1 MRANLDTAVA
11 ARPERLKMADIAR
24 LAEVS
29 VSTVS
34 RALAGSPLIPQASRE
49 KIEAIAR
56 EHGYVV
62 NASARNLRLQT
73 TRAIGLVL
81 PMTREDGRHVTD
93 PFLLEFIGHLSDAV
107 VTRGYDLLLTR
118 LTQPREGWL
127 NELVQS
133 HRFDG
138 MLVIGQHEQHAAL
151 NDIAQRYKP
160 MVVWGEQQPNQAY
173 CTVGSD
179 NLAGGRM
186 AVEHLLASGR
196 KRIRFLGD
204 VSAPEMNSRYAG
216 YLETMRAAVP
226 DADEEFLEP
235 ISTRPTE
242 SAAYAAMRA
251 ALARKGDF
259 DAIFAGS
266 DVIAHGARRAFA
278 DWGGKV
284 PDDCAFV
291 GFDDV
296 SLAKFLT
303 PPLTTVRQ
311 DLASAAGMMVDM
323 LMQRLTGKE
332 TPSHVIP
339 VNLIARESS
348 APKRG

>member
-1 MRANLDTAVA
+1 MRTETESQAA

-73 TRAIGLVL
+73 TRTIGLVL
-81 PMTREDGRHVTD
+81 PMAREGGQHVSD
-93 PFLLEFIGHLSDAV
+93 PFQLEFIGHLSDAV
-107 VTRGYDLLLTR
+107 VARGYDLLLTR
-118 LTQPREGWL
+118 LTKPRKGWL

-138 MLVIGQHEQHAAL
+138 MLVVGQEQHQAL
-151 NDIAQRYKP
+151 NEVAARYRP
-160 MVVWGEQQPNQAY
+160 MVVWGEKLPDQLY

-179 NLAGGRM
+179 NYAGGRM
-186 AVEHLLASGR
+186 ATEHLLATGR
-196 KRIRFLGD
+196 RHIRYLGE
-204 VSAPEMNSRYAG
+204 STGPEMGSRYRG
-216 YLETMRAAVP
+216 YIDAMQAAFP
-226 DADEEFLEP
+226 DIDEDFLDP
-235 ISTRPTE
+235 AE
-242 SAAYAAMRA
+242 SKCTDSSAYAAMRGL
-251 ALARKGDF
+251 LAKKAPL
-259 DAIFAGS
+259 DAIFAAS
-266 DVIAHGARRAFA
+266 DVVAHGARRAYA
-278 DWGGKV
+278 DWGGQV
-284 PDDCAFV
+284 PEDCAFV

-296 SLAKFLT
+296 SMAKHLT

-311 DLASAAGMMVDM
+311 DLGAAAGAMVD
-323 LMQRLTGKE
+323 LLLQRLAGKD
-332 TPSHVIP
+332 TPSKVIP
-339 VNLIARESS
+339 ATLIVRESTT
-348 APKRG
+348 PKLG

>member
-1 MRANLDTAVA
+1 MRANMDIAVNT
-11 ARPERLKMADIAR
+11 RPERLKMADIAR

-73 TRAIGLVL
+73 TRAVGLVL

-118 LTQPREGWL
+118 LTQPRDGWL

-151 NDIAQRYKP
+151 NDIAKRYRP
-160 MVVWGEQQPNQAY
+160 MVVWGEQQVGQAY

-186 AVEHLLASGR
+186 ATEHLLASGY

-204 VSAPEMNSRYAG
+204 INAPEMHSRYTG
-216 YLETMRAAVP
+216 YVNAMTAAFP
-226 DADEEFLEP
+226 EIDEDLLAP
-235 ISTRPTE
+235 IATRPTE
-242 SAAYAAMRA
+242 SAAYAAMRG

-259 DAIFAGS
+259 DAIFAAT
-266 DVIAHGARRAFA
+266 DVIAYGARRAFA

-311 DLASAAGMMVDM
+311 DLASAAGIMVDM
-323 LMQRLTGKE
+323 LMQRLSGKD
-332 TPSHVIP
+332 TPSHIIP

-348 APKRG
+348 APVRG